1 MPCRRPST
9 ILTLPSGGARA
20 PSSSRPRRTENPLGC
35 LKTRV
40 LRRRPVLP
48 TPFSSTHVHPPI
60 HSFDCEFTGLNVGPN
75 TTHDLLDTPEERFQ
89 KVHQCV
95 RAFTVL
101 QVGVAIFAFDPATR
115 RWTCRPFNFW
125 TIPDAKVGKGVFASQ
140 ASSLQFLVECGF
152 DLNKCVGKG
161 IPFVPASERSKTEQ
175 RRAQLAQRPPII
187 PSSDRDIAF
196 VRDLLIKVTDWL
208 TRSDNDEEDSA
219 DGGWNDDLCLDPTN
233 GFLRALTY
241 QILERDPVRFGGN
254 NDRADPG
261 FIACTSRDFADGLPR
276 IVLSR
281 ATKEEVATHRAT
293 KEAEERKKDQMK
305 EGFGIVLAKLGACG
319 RPCVGHNAMFDCVYI
334 VDKFLVSL
342 F

>member
-1 MPCRRPST
+1 
-9 ILTLPSGGARA
+9 
-20 PSSSRPRRTENPLGC
+20 
-35 LKTRV
+35 V

-48 TPFSSTHVHPPI
+48 TPFSSTHVHPSI

-261 FIACTSRDFADGLPR
+261 FR
-276 IVLSR
+276 
-281 ATKEEVATHRAT
+281 
-293 KEAEERKKDQMK
+293 
-305 EGFGIVLAKLGACG
+305 
-319 RPCVGHNAMFDCVYI
+319 
-334 VDKFLVSL
+334 
-342 F
+342 